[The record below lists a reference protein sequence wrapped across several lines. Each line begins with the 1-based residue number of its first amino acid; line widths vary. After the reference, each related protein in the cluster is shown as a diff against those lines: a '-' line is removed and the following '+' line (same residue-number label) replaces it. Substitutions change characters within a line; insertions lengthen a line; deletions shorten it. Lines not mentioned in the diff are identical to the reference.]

1 MGIGRV
7 TWALLLSSF
16 AWSATAPAEEMKLLF
31 TTINP
36 PTSDIVKQ
44 VYEPWAERVNAAGK
58 GVVNIDVRHGMTLV
72 NSNNFYERVLA
83 DVVQISFGSPSY
95 ISGTFP
101 LTEVLSLPFVADSAE
116 TGSVAYWR
124 MYKAGAFDTEY
135 AEVVP
140 QYLLSFPQVL
150 LHMTKPLNS
159 PDSLRGFRIITNNK
173 ITAQIV
179 DKMGGAP
186 LSLAIFETYDALQR
200 KTADGVTFPWSA
212 FQAFKL
218 GEVTSHHVLTQLGG
232 GPGWIIMAKKK
243 FQALPQEVRKILDAE
258 SGEPQSRRYGAFFD
272 ALANRIHQTISESK
286 DHTIIKLTQAQE
298 DLWKTRLATIREDWV
313 RQTPG
318 GQRVLDTF
326 RAELA
331 KVKSGS

>member
-1 MGIGRV
+1 MNIARIGR
-7 TWALLLSSF
+7 ALLLGSL
-16 AWSATAPAEEMKLLF
+16 AWGGTASAEETKLIF

-36 PTSDIVKQ
+36 PTSDIVKA
-44 VYEPWAERVNAAGK
+44 VYEPWVERVNTNGK
-58 GVVNIDVRHGMTLV
+58 GVVAIDMRHGTTLV

-101 LTEVLSLPFVADSAE
+101 LTEVLSLPYVSDSAE
-116 TGSVAYWR
+116 AGSVAYWR

-150 LHMTKPLNS
+150 LHLTKAPPA
-159 PDSLRGFRIITNNK
+159 PDSLRGMRIINNNK
-173 ITAQIV
+173 ITGQII

-218 GEVTSHHVLTQLGG
+218 GEVTSHHVDTQLGG
-232 GPGWIIMAKKK
+232 GPGWVVMAKKK
-243 FQALPQEVRKILDAE
+243 YQALPQEVRKVLDAE

-272 ALANRIHQTISESK
+272 SLANRIHQTIAASK
-286 DHTIIKLTQAQE
+286 DHTIIKLTPAQE
-298 DLWKTRLATIREDWV
+298 DAWKSRLATIREDWV
-313 RQTPG
+313 KQTPG
-318 GQRVLDTF
+318 GQKVLDTF

>member
-1 MGIGRV
+1 MNIRRMSR
-7 TWALLLSSF
+7 ALLLGSL
-16 AWSATAPAEEMKLLF
+16 AWSGAATADEVKLIF

-36 PTSDIVKQ
+36 PTSDISKQ
-44 VYEPWAERVNAAGK
+44 VYEPWAERINAAGK
-58 GVVNIDVRHGMTLV
+58 GVVNVDLRPGTTLV
-72 NSNNFYERVLA
+72 NSNNFYERLLA

-135 AEVVP
+135 TEVVP

-150 LHMTKPLNS
+150 LHLTKPLPS
-159 PDSLRGFRIITNNK
+159 ADSHRGFRIITNNR
-173 ITAQIV
+173 ITGQIV
-179 DKMGGAP
+179 EKMGGAP

-200 KTADGVTFPWSA
+200 RTADGVTFPWSA

-218 GEVTSHHVLTQLGG
+218 GEVTSHHVDTQLGG
-232 GPGWIIMAKKK
+232 GPGWIVMAKKK
-243 FQALPQEVRKILDAE
+243 YQALPQEVRKILDAE
-258 SGEPQSRRYGAFFD
+258 SGEPQTRRWGAFFD
-272 ALANRIHQTISESK
+272 ALANRIHQTIAASK
-286 DHTIIKLTQAQE
+286 DHTIIKLSKEQE
-298 DLWKTRLATIREDWV
+298 DIWKTRLATIRDDWV

-318 GQRVLDTF
+318 GQKVLDTF
-326 RAELA
+326 RVELA

>member
-1 MGIGRV
+1 MGIRRV
-7 TWALLLSSF
+7 TWALLSGALLCSGAAS
-16 AWSATAPAEEMKLLF
+16 AEETKLIF

-36 PTSDIVKQ
+36 PTSEIVKQ
-44 VYEPWAERVNAAGK
+44 VYEPWLARVHEAGK
-58 GVVNIDVRHGMTLV
+58 GVVSIDMRHGMTLV

-101 LTEVLSLPFVADSAE
+101 LTEVFSLPFVSDSAE
-116 TGSVAYWR
+116 AGSVAYWR

-140 QYLLSFPQVL
+140 LYLLTFPQVL
-150 LHMTKPLNS
+150 LHLTKPLPS
-159 PDSLRGFRIITNNK
+159 ADSLRGFRIITNNK
-173 ITAQIV
+173 ITGQIV
-179 DKMGGAP
+179 EKMGGAP

-218 GEVTSHHVLTQLGG
+218 GEVTNHHVLTQLGG
-232 GPGWIIMAKKK
+232 GPGWVVMAKKK
-243 FQALPQEVRKILDAE
+243 YQALPQPVRAILDAE
-258 SGEPQSRRYGAFFD
+258 SGEAQSRRYGAFFD
-272 ALANRIHQTISESK
+272 GLADRIHKGIAESK
-286 DHTIIKLTQAQE
+286 DHTIITLTPPQE
-298 DLWKTRLATIREDWV
+298 EIWKSRLATIREDWV
-313 RQTPG
+313 KQTPG
-318 GQRVLDTF
+318 GQKVLDTF
-326 RAELA
+326 RTELA